1 MANDDNLRTGGSA
14 HSVLQYLAES
24 FTDDQSGIE
33 ISSSRGR
40 GGITLELSVA
50 PNDMGKVIGRR
61 GRTAQAIR
69 TVTRAA
75 GARDGVDVRVDIVD

>member
-1 MANDDNLRTGGSA
+1 MNGESA
-14 HSVLQYLAES
+14 EAAQRVLQYLAES
-24 FTDDQSGIE
+24 FTDDPTGVE
-33 ISSSRGR
+33 ISTARGR
-40 GGITLELSVA
+40 GGLTLELSVA